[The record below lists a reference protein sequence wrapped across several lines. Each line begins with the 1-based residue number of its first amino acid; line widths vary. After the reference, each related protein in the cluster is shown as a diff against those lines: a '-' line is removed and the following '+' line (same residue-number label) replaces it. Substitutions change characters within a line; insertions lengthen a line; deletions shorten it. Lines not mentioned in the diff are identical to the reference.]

1 MTCIVFIKMS
11 NANNVS
17 MVKSGE
23 PSSLKT
29 TMVSD
34 TNIFTQ
40 QVEQF
45 VKKTSPFLYILTPC
59 YGGMCHLNYVSCLMD
74 TLNVLRKYNVL
85 YTVEFCKN
93 DSLVSRARNNLI
105 AKAMTNTKTTHILFI
120 DSDITWNPNDILK
133 LMVNDKQ
140 LSGGVYPLKKYNWDK
155 LLEKP
160 TSVQDIINRKNAS
173 IIKNAITD
181 EQMLQHNLLK
191 YNVNFLDPVLNIENN
206 LAKVRHIATGFMMIK
221 RSTIEQMA
229 KAYPSTKYTDDVGFL
244 MPNENKWA
252 YALFDCGVEDDHYY
266 SEDWLFC
273 HRWSKM
279 GGNIYLDVSIN
290 LKHSGMEDYN
300 GSFIAS
306 VI

>member
-11 NANNVS
+11 NANNIS

-74 TLNVLRKYNVL
+74 TLNVLRKYNVQ

-105 AKAMTNTKTTHILFI
+105 AKAMSNSKTTHILFI

-279 GGNIYLDVSIN
+279 GGNIYLDLSIN

>member
-17 MVKSGE
+17 MVKSEE

-29 TMVSD
+29 TMVTD
-34 TNIFTQ
+34 TDIFTQ

-105 AKAMTNTKTTHILFI
+105 AKAMTNARTTHILFI